1 MQEFV
6 AYCEE
11 LKAENDSSS
20 IGHEI
25 QVQFDY
31 FRCMTV
37 PQLTLFCNARVRIYE
52 NRWRADDAR
61 LVLAYDTLQMWHEYS
76 QHLIAELKASD
87 QMLKNM
93 LQHRTCNEYNPLEQ
107 RILTLSLSLDWES
120 AAPVPV
126 KASLDS
132 NPACNVTAGLFTP
145 GYAFADMMKAKQTV
159 VQFNL
164 QIVISW
170 SKELKSRIASL
181 KPAFEKQQVNFKK
194 IFQVFE
200 ESRSKMAQTYLDV
213 KKSREIFS
221 ACELELKLA
230 SKGSISAS
238 TLSDKM
244 LKMNAARDKF
254 VDVLSVFC
262 CICMIFFCR
271 MRLEEEQYAALQ
283 RQLVGR
289 YGQCVTDIKALL
301 SGSPTSTD
309 ELLKDVSD
317 NFVFNHHL
325 ARSDLLSP

>member
-1 MQEFV
+1 
-6 AYCEE
+6 
-11 LKAENDSSS
+11 
-20 IGHEI
+20 
-25 QVQFDY
+25 
-31 FRCMTV
+31 
-37 PQLTLFCNARVRIYE
+37 
-52 NRWRADDAR
+52 
-61 LVLAYDTLQMWHEYS
+61 
-76 QHLIAELKASD
+76 
-87 QMLKNM
+87 
-93 LQHRTCNEYNPLEQ
+93 
-107 RILTLSLSLDWES
+107 
-120 AAPVPV
+120 
-126 KASLDS
+126 
-132 NPACNVTAGLFTP
+132 
-145 GYAFADMMKAKQTV
+145 